1 MKNFHGIEYA
11 DCHKCAAFFYDLIV
25 KAHPIQLATDM
36 CMTEFMLVI
45 NEVFTVHIGLA
56 YLDIDIK
63 DISGKYIRNLI
74 YILYFRS
81 QAPEI
86 LASTMYLLEC
96 SVKKKLP

>member
-45 NEVFTVHIGLA
+45 NEVFI
-56 YLDIDIK
+56 
-63 DISGKYIRNLI
+63 LI
-74 YILYFRS
+74 LI
-81 QAPEI
+81 
-86 LASTMYLLEC
+86 
-96 SVKKKLP
+96 